1 MTTQISSTVETLTKQ
16 YAKCNLLLPSSNSVE
31 VSPFYR
37 FTVSE
42 INADTSANSGDIFYL
57 GQIKTGTDS
66 RGNDKFESTYALAKP
81 FLMRLATAAGI
92 QFHPEYT
99 GVRKED
105 ANTFVGRA
113 YGAIR
118 LPDGTYKTHMETK
131 SICLN
136 DEEERLRLDY
146 MDKSIMGISKWKAAK
161 EAEKMFA
168 GYWKTDPNNTDKDGR
183 PIKMYVIA
191 DKDRQKYI
199 ERSVLVSMTQLRKT
213 VAEKAQTGAILRVIR
228 ALLGIKGAYRIEELK
243 KPFAVISVNF
253 QPDYND
259 KMVKNALLQQGMR
272 SMTNLF
278 GISSVAT
285 PFGSINVPTPDTSVE
300 NFTMYDGSSKEYADE
315 EDDVE
320 QPKAP
325 ETPTAPVKQE
335 AAAAPAK
342 TAAQKA
348 TKVAKEQP
356 AKDSDKPASEPKMTV
371 KEAKK
376 YQLPE
381 DDPFYAGLT
390 LEEVIQQP
398 GGVDY
403 LKTIPENPEASADL
417 LKAANLMLKA
427 ISYMQSKSKQQ

>member
-1 MTTQISSTVETLTKQ
+1 MTTQISSTVEELTKR
-16 YAKCNLLLPSSNSVE
+16 YAESNLLLPSSNSVE

-168 GYWKTDPNNTDKDGR
+168 GYWKTDPNNTDNDGR
-183 PIKMYVIA
+183 PIEMYVIA

-228 ALLGIKGAYRIEELK
+228 ALLGIKGAYRMEELK

-278 GISSVAT
+278 GISSVAA
-285 PFGSINVPTPDTSVE
+285 PFGMTNAPTPDTA
-300 NFTMYDGSSKEYADE
+300 K
-315 EDDVE
+315 
-320 QPKAP
+320 
-325 ETPTAPVKQE
+325 APVKQE

>member
-1 MTTQISSTVETLTKQ
+1 MTTQISSTVEELTKR
-16 YAKCNLLLPSSNSVE
+16 YAESNLLLPSSNSVE

-168 GYWKTDPNNTDKDGR
+168 GYWKTDPNNTDNDGR
-183 PIKMYVIA
+183 PIEMYVIA

-228 ALLGIKGAYRIEELK
+228 ALLGIKGAYRMEELK

-278 GISSVAT
+278 GISSVAA
-285 PFGSINVPTPDTSVE
+285 PFGMTNAPTPDTDVE
-300 NFTMYDGSSKEYADE
+300 NFTMYDGSLPGNADG
-315 EDDVE
+315 EDVVDVVE
-320 QPKAP
+320 K
-325 ETPTAPVKQE
+325 PTAKAPVKQE